1 MMMTYVPITILM
13 IMVLALFAMN
23 GGSEFAYATTQRLAN
38 WTNSKKREFDYVVF
52 ETESGGGNEYYSGG
66 NSYGETAQNY
76 DPVGGIDIAAEER
89 GYHRAPNG
97 NEMAAKT
104 LVSTIGVNGRN
115 SATAGVDQCDAA
127 YLGAERTFDAYGGYA
142 NVGTSTV
149 QHSRV
154 LYSQT
159 ISEETQRYLDEL
171 REKREREESRTPLQ
185 KFGETAIGLAVFFG
199 VIFGVW
205 AIFHFIF

>member
-1 MMMTYVPITILM
+1 MLAYIFM
-13 IMVLALFAMN
+13 IVMLSMLVSLNRNHELAFANQCISIRKQEDEDMA
-23 GGSEFAYATTQRLAN
+23 SDR
-38 WTNSKKREFDYVVF
+38 TNLIYEEK
-52 ETESGGGNEYYSGG
+52 SGG
-66 NSYGETAQNY
+66 NPYYNGENTYGPTAQNY

-97 NEMAAKT
+97 NELASKS
-104 LVSTIGVNGRN
+104 LVSTIGIDGR
-115 SATAGVDQCDAA
+115 SSETAGVDQCDAA

-159 ISEETQRYLDEL
+159 ISEEKKRRMDETW
-171 REKREREESRTPLQ
+171 EKFNAKNNRTPLQ
-185 KFGETAIGLAVFFG
+185 KFGETALGLAVFFG

-205 AIFHFIF
+205 ALFHFIF

>member
-1 MMMTYVPITILM
+1 MMAYILM
-13 IMVLALFAMN
+13 IVMLSMLVYLNRNHELAFSNQCISIRKQEDEDMA
-23 GGSEFAYATTQRLAN
+23 SDRAN
-38 WTNSKKREFDYVVF
+38 LIYEEK
-52 ETESGGGNEYYSGG
+52 SGG
-66 NSYGETAQNY
+66 NPYYNGENTYGPTAQNY

-97 NEMAAKT
+97 NELAAKT
-104 LVSTIGVNGRN
+104 LVSTIGVDGRN
-115 SATAGVDQCDAA
+115 STTAGVDQCNAA

-149 QHSRV
+149 QHQRV

-159 ISEETQRYLDEL
+159 ITEEMERRMDESCAKL
-171 REKREREESRTPLQ
+171 ERERNRTLLQ
-185 KFGETAIGLAVFFG
+185 KIGDLAIGYALLFG
-199 VIFGVW
+199 IIFGVW

>member
-1 MMMTYVPITILM
+1 MMAYILM
-13 IMVLALFAMN
+13 IVMLSMLVYLNRNHELAFANQCISIRKQEDEDMA
-23 GGSEFAYATTQRLAN
+23 SDR
-38 WTNSKKREFDYVVF
+38 TNLIYEEK
-52 ETESGGGNEYYSGG
+52 SGG
-66 NSYGETAQNY
+66 NPYYNGENTYGPTAQNY

-97 NEMAAKT
+97 NELAAKT
-104 LVSTIGVNGRN
+104 LVSTIGVDGRN
-115 SATAGVDQCDAA
+115 STTAGVDQCNAA

-159 ISEETQRYLDEL
+159 ISEEAKRRMDEL
-171 REKREREESRTPLQ
+171 HAKREREENRTLLQ
-185 KFGETAIGLAVFFG
+185 KIGEPALGFAIIFGF
-199 VIFGVW
+199 IFGVW
-205 AIFHFIF
+205 AIFHFIL

>member
-1 MMMTYVPITILM
+1 M
-13 IMVLALFAMN
+13 A
-23 GGSEFAYATTQRLAN
+23 SDR
-38 WTNSKKREFDYVVF
+38 TNLIYEEK
-52 ETESGGGNEYYSGG
+52 SGG
-66 NSYGETAQNY
+66 NPYYNGENTYGPTAQNY

-97 NEMAAKT
+97 NELAAKT
-104 LVSTIGVNGRN
+104 LVSTIGIDGRN

-149 QHSRV
+149 QHQRV

-159 ISEETQRYLDEL
+159 ITEETQRYLDEL

-185 KFGETAIGLAVFFG
+185 KFGETALGLAVFFG
-199 VIFGVW
+199 VIFGIW